1 MRKTQI
7 AIIVLVLAALGAA
20 QTSTVP
26 NYENHNMIDYGPLVF
41 RRIGGVIVDPAGV
54 AMSGASVGL
63 FTEHDHKLIATTT
76 TDTNGGFNLRHVS
89 PGRYRLVAH
98 FDGFCPA
105 NVGIV
110 IVSWPRGGLKRK
122 LVIHGV
128 LPAIDS
134 CSYGAYK

>member
-1 MRKTQI
+1 VRKIQI
-7 AIIVLVLAALGAA
+7 AILVLTLAALGAA
-20 QTSTVP
+20 QTSNVP

-41 RRIGGVIVDPAGV
+41 RSISGVIIDPTGV
-54 AMSGASVGL
+54 AMPGGSIGL
-63 FTEHDHKLIATTT
+63 FTEHDHKLLANST
-76 TDTNGGFNLRHVS
+76 TDTNGSFTLQHVF

-105 NVGIV
+105 NVRIE